1 MFKKM
6 VFSAL
11 SVAVFSAVLTSPI
24 QAANTS
30 SSVDGQREH
39 SSVSARWSS
48 EEEWIRKS
56 AAVPAGWV
64 VIREDLGS
72 KLIKNTAGAPY
83 GEELRVSKYSPVPAG
98 WVVLRDEVAGRV
110 IKYVIGASYRTE
122 FNVTKFSPIPTGWVV
137 SRENYDSKTIMN
149 VVGAPY
155 GTVLLVSKYS
165 PVPPGWVYEGQVAAG
180 MYIKNLNR

>member
-48 EEEWIRKS
+48 QEEWIRKS

-83 GEELRVSKYSPVPAG
+83 GAELRVSKYSPVPTG
-98 WVVLRDEVAGRV
+98 WVVLRDEVDGRV
-110 IKYVIGASYRTE
+110 IKYVI
-122 FNVTKFSPIPTGWVV
+122 
-137 SRENYDSKTIMN
+137 
-149 VVGAPY
+149 GAPY

-165 PVPPGWVYEGQVAAG
+165 PVPPGWVYEREVAAG

>member
-24 QAANTS
+24 QATS
-30 SSVDGQREH
+30 VGGQKEH
-39 SSVSARWSS
+39 SLVSARWSS
-48 EEEWIRKS
+48 DEEWIRKS
-56 AAVPAGWV
+56 AAVPPGWV

-83 GEELRVSKYSPVPAG
+83 GTELRVSKYSPVPAG

-110 IKYVIGASYRTE
+110 IKYVIGATYRTE

-165 PVPPGWVYEGQVAAG
+165 PVPPGWVYEGQTAAG
-180 MYIKNLNR
+180 MYIKNLNRY